1 MIVMLTMM
9 KFNDDCY
16 VNHDE
21 CNDDDDDDGDDNND
35 VLCNSCFNLMNYAVL
50 DPLKYI
56 VFCGLRNYDEL
67 SSKPVSIH
75 EKLYKCTCA
84 C

>member
-1 MIVMLTMM
+1 MIVLLTMM
-9 KFNDDCY
+9 KFNDDDCY
-16 VNHDE
+16 VNNDE
-21 CNDDDDDDGDDNND
+21 CNDDDDGDDNND
-35 VLCNSCFNLMNYAVL
+35 VLCNSCFNLMNYVVL